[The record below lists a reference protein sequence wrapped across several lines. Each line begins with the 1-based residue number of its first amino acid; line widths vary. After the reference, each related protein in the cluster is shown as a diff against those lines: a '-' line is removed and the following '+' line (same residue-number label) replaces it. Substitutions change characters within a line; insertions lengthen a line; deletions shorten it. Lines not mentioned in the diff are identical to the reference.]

1 MAGPGRLSGRSG
13 RRWLALLAAVLLL
26 HAAAIDW
33 IGRQLQHTSL
43 LQPLAEPMFTRVLQ
57 PQAPPEPPPA
67 PPAAPPPPRPAVRTV
82 APAAAKPA
90 PAASAPD
97 EAEAEPA
104 PELPAAVP
112 EPVAPPPDTEVAAA
126 PPEAPAAPAEAPSAP
141 AEATAAPA
149 EAPAAP
155 AEAPAAPAS
164 VQAPAESEPQ
174 APEPGGALA
183 AAPTLES
190 WPLDTRVNY
199 RLGGVFRS
207 GNLHGDARVQ
217 WLRQDQRYEVRV
229 DIDVTLLARLV
240 MTSQGEVTP
249 QGLKPE
255 IYEEQRRSGVRRA
268 TLREQTILLGNG
280 EVVPRPEGVQDTASQ
295 FVELSHRF
303 ASGRERLEV
312 GRSVQVW
319 LARPGHLALWT
330 YDIVAR
336 EMLETPGLGPVEA
349 FHLKP
354 RPLANP
360 RGNITAEMW
369 FAPSLQYLPVR
380 IKVNMDPAYVD
391 LTVESIEQR

>member
-1 MAGPGRLSGRSG
+1 MAGARRLNGRTG

-26 HAAAIDW
+26 HVAAIDW
-33 IGRQLQHTSL
+33 IGRQLPHIAL
-43 LQPLAEPMFTRVLQ
+43 LSPLAEPMFTRLLE
-57 PQAPPEPPPA
+57 PQAPPEPP
-67 PPAAPPPPRPAVRTV
+67 AAPPPPAPAVRPAVRTV
-82 APAAAKPA
+82 APAAPKPA
-90 PAASAPD
+90 PPASTP
-97 EAEAEPA
+97 AEAELP
-104 PELPAAVP
+104 PELPVALP
-112 EPVAPPPDTEVAAA
+112 EPLTPAPSAPPPEVVAAA
-126 PPEAPAAPAEAPSAP
+126 PAPPASSAP
-141 AEATAAPA
+141 A
-149 EAPAAP
+149 
-155 AEAPAAPAS
+155 PAS
-164 VQAPAESEPQ
+164 EP
-174 APEPGGALA
+174 ALA
-183 AAPTLES
+183 AASEPQVAAAADAAGTGPAAPGLDD

-217 WLRQDQRYEVRV
+217 WLRQDRRYEVRI

-240 MTSQGEVTP
+240 MTSQGEVTSH
-249 QGLKPE
+249 GLAPDV
-255 IYEEQRRSGVRRA
+255 YEEQRRSGVRRA
-268 TLREQTILLGNG
+268 TLRGDQILLGNG
-280 EVVPRPEGVQDTASQ
+280 EVVARPAGVQDTASQ

-312 GRSVQVW
+312 GRSVEVW

-336 EMLETPGLGPVEA
+336 ETLQTPRLGPVEA

-391 LTVESIEQR
+391 LMVESIEQR

>member
-1 MAGPGRLSGRSG
+1 MAGAGGLNGRSR

-26 HAAAIDW
+26 HAAALDW
-33 IGRQLQHTSL
+33 ISRQLQHSAL

-57 PQAPPEPPPA
+57 AQAPPQPPAAPA
-67 PPAAPPPPRPAVRTV
+67 PPAAPPPRPAVRTL
-82 APAAAKPA
+82 APATAKPA
-90 PAASAPD
+90 PAASAP
-97 EAEAEPA
+97 AEAELAPQPPA
-104 PELPAAVP
+104 PVPQPAAPAPQPPVAAP
-112 EPVAPPPDTEVAAA
+112 EPEVAAA
-126 PPEAPAAPAEAPSAP
+126 PAAPAPAAASVPAAAGMAPQA
-141 AEATAAPA
+141 AAVDAAAT
-149 EAPAAP
+149 APAALGLP
-155 AEAPAAPAS
+155 D
-164 VQAPAESEPQ
+164 
-174 APEPGGALA
+174 
-183 AAPTLES
+183 

-207 GNLHGDARVQ
+207 GDLHGDARVQ

-255 IYEEQRRSGVRRA
+255 VYEEQRRSGVRRA
-268 TLREQTILLGNG
+268 TLREESILLGNG
-280 EVVPRPEGVQDTASQ
+280 EVVPRPAGVQDTASQ

-330 YDIVAR
+330 YDIVA
-336 EMLETPGLGPVEA
+336 LETLRTPELGPVEA

-391 LTVESIEQR
+391 LMVESIEQR

>member
-1 MAGPGRLSGRSG
+1 MAGAGRLNGRTG
-13 RRWLALLAAVLLL
+13 RRWLALLAAVVLL
-26 HAAAIDW
+26 HVAAIDW
-33 IGRQLQHTSL
+33 IGRQLQHTTL
-43 LQPLAEPMFTRVLQ
+43 VQPLAEPMFTRVLQ
-57 PQAPPEPPPA
+57 PQAPPEPPAAPA
-67 PPAAPPPPRPAVRTV
+67 PPAAPPPRPAARTV
-82 APAAAKPA
+82 APAVAKPA
-90 PAASAPD
+90 PAASAP
-97 EAEAEPA
+97 AEAEPA
-104 PELPAAVP
+104 PEPPAAVP
-112 EPVAPPPDTEVAAA
+112 EPLAPAPDTEVAAA
-126 PPEAPAAPAEAPSAP
+126 PVEAPAAPTE
-141 AEATAAPA
+141 T
-149 EAPAAP
+149 
-155 AEAPAAPAS
+155 PAAPAS
-164 VQAPAESEPQ
+164 APAPAPAGSEPQ
-174 APEPGGALA
+174 PPVPGAVA
-183 AAPTLES
+183 AAPTLET

-207 GNLHGDARVQ
+207 GDLHGDARVQ
-217 WLRQDQRYEVRV
+217 WLRQDHRYEVRI
-229 DIDVTLLARLV
+229 DIDITLLARLV

-249 QGLKPE
+249 QGLAPE
-255 IYEEQRRSGVRRA
+255 VYEEQRRSGVRRA
-268 TLREQTILLGNG
+268 TLREETILLGNG
-280 EVVPRPEGVQDTASQ
+280 QVVPRPAGVQDTASQ

-336 EMLETPGLGPVEA
+336 ETLQTPGLGPVEA

-391 LTVESIEQR
+391 LLVESIEQR

>member
-1 MAGPGRLSGRSG
+1 MAGAGRLNGRTG

-26 HAAAIDW
+26 HVAAIDW
-33 IGRQLQHTSL
+33 IGRQLQHTAL

-57 PQAPPEPPPA
+57 PQAPPEPP
-67 PPAAPPPPRPAVRTV
+67 AAPDPPPEPPPRPVARTV

-90 PAASAPD
+90 PAASAP
-97 EAEAEPA
+97 AEAEP
-104 PELPAAVP
+104 VP
-112 EPVAPPPDTEVAAA
+112 EPPAALPQPLAPAPDTEVAAA
-126 PPEAPAAPAEAPSAP
+126 PVEAPAV
-141 AEATAAPA
+141 
-149 EAPAAP
+149 PAATP
-155 AEAPAAPAS
+155 AAAASAPAAPAS
-164 VQAPAESEPQ
+164 APATAGSEPQ
-174 APEPGGALA
+174 APAPGAVA
-183 AAPTLES
+183 AAPTLET

-207 GNLHGDARVQ
+207 GDLHGDARVQ
-217 WLRQDQRYEVRV
+217 WLRQDDRYEVRI

-240 MTSQGEVTP
+240 MTSQGAVTP
-249 QGLKPE
+249 QGLAPE
-255 IYEEQRRSGVRRA
+255 VYEEQRRSGVRRA
-268 TLREQTILLGNG
+268 TLREESILLGNG
-280 EVVPRPEGVQDTASQ
+280 QVVPRPAGVQDTASQ

-312 GRSVQVW
+312 GRSVEVW

-336 EMLETPGLGPVEA
+336 ETLQTPGLGPVEA

-391 LTVESIEQR
+391 LLVESIEQR

>member
-1 MAGPGRLSGRSG
+1 MAGAGRLTRGTWP

-26 HAAAIDW
+26 HVAAVDW
-33 IGRQLQHTSL
+33 IGRQLQQTAL

-57 PQAPPEPPPA
+57 SQAPPEPPAAAAPA
-67 PPAAPPPPRPAVRTV
+67 APAAPPARPAVRTV

-90 PAASAPD
+90 SAAAPVEPD
-97 EAEAEPA
+97 PLPEPA
-104 PELPAAVP
+104 VAIA
-112 EPVAPPPDTEVAAA
+112 EPVAPVPQPQVAAA
-126 PPEAPAAPAEAPSAP
+126 PPVPPASMPASAPAPAGIETSAEAVAAAAPAAPA
-141 AEATAAPA
+141 
-149 EAPAAP
+149 
-155 AEAPAAPAS
+155 
-164 VQAPAESEPQ
+164 
-174 APEPGGALA
+174 
-183 AAPTLES
+183 LES

-207 GNLHGDARVQ
+207 GDLHGDARVQ
-217 WLRQDQRYEVRV
+217 WLRQGERYEVRI

-240 MTSQGEVTP
+240 MTSQGGVTP
-249 QGLKPE
+249 QGLEPE
-255 IYEEQRRSGVRRA
+255 VYEEQRRSGVRRA
-268 TLREQTILLGNG
+268 TLRGDTILLGNG
-280 EVVPRPEGVQDTASQ
+280 EVVPRPSGVQDTASQ

-312 GRSVQVW
+312 GRSVEVW

-336 EMLETPGLGPVEA
+336 ETLQTPQLGPVEA

-391 LTVESIEQR
+391 LMVESIEQR

>member
-1 MAGPGRLSGRSG
+1 MAGPHRLSGRSG

-33 IGRQLQHTSL
+33 IGRQLQHTTL

-57 PQAPPEPPPA
+57 PQAPPEPPAAPA
-67 PPAAPPPPRPAVRTV
+67 PPAAPPPRPAVRTLARA
-82 APAAAKPA
+82 APKPA
-90 PAASAPD
+90 PAASAP
-97 EAEAEPA
+97 AEPEPA

-112 EPVAPPPDTEVAAA
+112 EPIAPPAETEVAAA
-126 PPEAPAAPAEAPSAP
+126 PAEPPEAPASAP
-141 AEATAAPA
+141 A
-149 EAPAAP
+149 PAA
-155 AEAPAAPAS
+155 
-164 VQAPAESEPQ
+164 SEPQ
-174 APEPGGALA
+174 VPNADAVAAVAPS
-183 AAPTLES
+183 LEG

-217 WLRQDQRYEVRV
+217 WLRQDQRYEVRIE
-229 DIDVTLLARLV
+229 IDVTLLARLV
-240 MTSQGEVTP
+240 LTSQGKVTP
-249 QGLKPE
+249 HGLHPE

-268 TLREQTILLGNG
+268 TLREETILLGNG
-280 EVVPRPEGVQDTASQ
+280 EVVPRPAGVQDTASQ

-330 YDIVAR
+330 YDIVAS
-336 EMLETPGLGPVEA
+336 EMLETPGLGQVEA

-391 LTVESIEQR
+391 LMVESIEQR

>member
-1 MAGPGRLSGRSG
+1 
-13 RRWLALLAAVLLL
+13 
-26 HAAAIDW
+26 
-33 IGRQLQHTSL
+33 
-43 LQPLAEPMFTRVLQ
+43 
-57 PQAPPEPPPA
+57 
-67 PPAAPPPPRPAVRTV
+67 RPAVRTV

-90 PAASAPD
+90 PAASGP
-97 EAEAEPA
+97 AEAEPV

-112 EPVAPPPDTEVAAA
+112 EPLASPPESEVAA
-126 PPEAPAAPAEAPSAP
+126 
-141 AEATAAPA
+141 
-149 EAPAAP
+149 
-155 AEAPAAPAS
+155 APAAPAS
-164 VQAPAESEPQ
+164 APANAPLPASEPS
-174 APEPGGALA
+174 APA
-183 AAPTLES
+183 AAETAASPSLEG

-207 GNLHGDARVQ
+207 GDLHGDARVQ
-217 WLRQDQRYEVRV
+217 WLRQDDRYEVRI

-240 MTSQGEVTP
+240 MTSQGTVTV
-249 QGLKPE
+249 QGLQPE
-255 IYEEQRRSGVRRA
+255 VYEEQRRSGVRRA
-268 TLREQTILLGNG
+268 TLRDGTIVLGNG
-280 EVVPRPEGVQDTASQ
+280 EVVPRPAGVQDTASQ

-312 GRSVQVW
+312 GRSVEVW

-336 EMLETPGLGPVEA
+336 ETLQTPGLGSVEA

-391 LTVESIEQR
+391 LMVESIEQR

>member
-1 MAGPGRLSGRSG
+1 
-13 RRWLALLAAVLLL
+13 V
-26 HAAAIDW
+26 
-33 IGRQLQHTSL
+33 
-43 LQPLAEPMFTRVLQ
+43 
-57 PQAPPEPPPA
+57 
-67 PPAAPPPPRPAVRTV
+67 
-82 APAAAKPA
+82 
-90 PAASAPD
+90 
-97 EAEAEPA
+97 
-104 PELPAAVP
+104 
-112 EPVAPPPDTEVAAA
+112 
-126 PPEAPAAPAEAPSAP
+126 
-141 AEATAAPA
+141 
-149 EAPAAP
+149 
-155 AEAPAAPAS
+155 
-164 VQAPAESEPQ
+164 
-174 APEPGGALA
+174 A

-207 GNLHGDARVQ
+207 GDLHGDARVQ
-217 WLRQDQRYEVRV
+217 WLRQDHRYEVRIE
-229 DIDVTLLARLV
+229 IDVTLLARLV

-249 QGLKPE
+249 QGLAPE
-255 IYEEQRRSGVRRA
+255 VYEEQRRSGVRRA
-268 TLREQTILLGNG
+268 TLREETILLGNG

-312 GRSVQVW
+312 GRSVELW

-336 EMLETPGLGPVEA
+336 ETLETPALGPVEA

-391 LTVESIEQR
+391 LLVESIEQR

>member
-1 MAGPGRLSGRSG
+1 MAGAGRLNGRTG
-13 RRWLALLAAVLLL
+13 RRWLALLAAVVLL
-26 HAAAIDW
+26 HVAAIDR
-33 IGRQLQHTSL
+33 IGRQLQHTTL
-43 LQPLAEPMFTRVLQ
+43 VQPLAEPMFTRVLQ
-57 PQAPPEPPPA
+57 PQAPPEPPAAPA
-67 PPAAPPPPRPAVRTV
+67 PPAAPPRPAARTV
-82 APAAAKPA
+82 APAVAKPA
-90 PAASAPD
+90 PAASAP
-97 EAEAEPA
+97 AGAEPA
-104 PELPAAVP
+104 REPPAAVP
-112 EPVAPPPDTEVAAA
+112 QPLAPAPDTEVAAA
-126 PPEAPAAPAEAPSAP
+126 PVEAPAAPAE
-141 AEATAAPA
+141 T
-149 EAPAAP
+149 
-155 AEAPAAPAS
+155 PAAPAS
-164 VQAPAESEPQ
+164 APAPAGSEPQ
-174 APEPGGALA
+174 PPAPGAVA

-207 GNLHGDARVQ
+207 GDLHGDARVQ
-217 WLRQDQRYEVRV
+217 WLRQDHRYEVRIE
-229 DIDVTLLARLV
+229 IDVTLLARLV

-249 QGLKPE
+249 QGLAPE
-255 IYEEQRRSGVRRA
+255 VYEEQRRSGVRRA
-268 TLREQTILLGNG
+268 TLREETILLGNG

-312 GRSVQVW
+312 GRSVELW

-336 EMLETPGLGPVEA
+336 ETLETPALGPVEA

-391 LTVESIEQR
+391 LLVESIEQR

>member
-1 MAGPGRLSGRSG
+1 MAGAGRLSGRTA

-26 HAAAIDW
+26 HLAALDW
-33 IGRQLQHTSL
+33 IGRRLQHTGL

-57 PQAPPEPPPA
+57 PQAPPEPPAAAPA
-67 PPAAPPPPRPAVRTV
+67 PAPASTRPAVRTV
-82 APAAAKPA
+82 APAAPKPA
-90 PAASAPD
+90 APASTPG
-97 EAEAEPA
+97 EAEP
-104 PELPAAVP
+104 LP
-112 EPVAPPPDTEVAAA
+112 EPPAPVAEATEPSPLEEVAAA
-126 PPEAPAAPAEAPSAP
+126 PVVPASAPAVADRAPAAP
-141 AEATAAPA
+141 
-149 EAPAAP
+149 PAA
-155 AEAPAAPAS
+155 E
-164 VQAPAESEPQ
+164 
-174 APEPGGALA
+174 A
-183 AAPTLES
+183 AAPPSLEG

-199 RLGGVFRS
+199 RLGGAFRS
-207 GNLHGDARVQ
+207 GDLHGDARVQ
-217 WLRQDQRYEVRV
+217 WLRQDDRYEVRI

-240 MTSQGEVTP
+240 MTSQGAVTP

-255 IYEEQRRSGVRRA
+255 VYEEQRRSGVRRA
-268 TLREQTILLGNG
+268 TLREGTILLGNG
-280 EVVPRPEGVQDTASQ
+280 EVVPRPAGVQDTASQ

-312 GRSVQVW
+312 GRSVEVW

-330 YDIVAR
+330 YDVVAR
-336 EMLETPGLGPVEA
+336 ETLQTPGLGPVDA

-391 LTVESIEQR
+391 LMVESIEQR

>member
-1 MAGPGRLSGRSG
+1 M
-13 RRWLALLAAVLLL
+13 
-26 HAAAIDW
+26 
-33 IGRQLQHTSL
+33 
-43 LQPLAEPMFTRVLQ
+43 
-57 PQAPPEPPPA
+57 
-67 PPAAPPPPRPAVRTV
+67 
-82 APAAAKPA
+82 
-90 PAASAPD
+90 
-97 EAEAEPA
+97 

-112 EPVAPPPDTEVAAA
+112 EAPAPPPAAEVAAA
-126 PPEAPAAPAEAPSAP
+126 EAQPAAAPASAPAAADIEPQAPAVADTATAPAAP
-141 AEATAAPA
+141 
-149 EAPAAP
+149 
-155 AEAPAAPAS
+155 
-164 VQAPAESEPQ
+164 
-174 APEPGGALA
+174 G
-183 AAPTLES
+183 LED

-217 WLRQDQRYEVRV
+217 WLRRDQRYEVRI

-249 QGLKPE
+249 HGLNPG
-255 IYEEQRRSGVRRA
+255 IYEEQRRSGMRRA
-268 TLREQTILLGNG
+268 TLREDTILLGNG
-280 EVVPRPEGVQDTASQ
+280 EVVPRPAGVQDTASQ

-336 EMLETPGLGPVEA
+336 ETLQTPGLGPVEA

-391 LTVESIEQR
+391 LMVESIEQR

>member
-1 MAGPGRLSGRSG
+1 MAGAGRLNGRSG

-26 HAAAIDW
+26 HVAALDW
-33 IGRQLQHTSL
+33 IGRQLQHTGL

-57 PQAPPEPPPA
+57 PQAPPEPPAAPAAPA
-67 PPAAPPPPRPAVRTV
+67 PPPTRPEVRTV

-90 PAASAPD
+90 RPASTP
-97 EAEAEPA
+97 AEAEP
-104 PELPAAVP
+104 PPDPPAAVAQ
-112 EPVAPPPDTEVAAA
+112 APAPAEQVAAA
-126 PPEAPAAPAEAPSAP
+126 PASADAPLPASEPSAP
-141 AEATAAPA
+141 AAAETAASP
-149 EAPAAP
+149 
-155 AEAPAAPAS
+155 S
-164 VQAPAESEPQ
+164 
-174 APEPGGALA
+174 
-183 AAPTLES
+183 LEG

-207 GNLHGDARVQ
+207 GDLHGDARVQ
-217 WLRQDQRYEVRV
+217 WLRQDDRYEVRV

-240 MTSQGEVTP
+240 MTSQGAVTP
-249 QGLKPE
+249 QGLEPE
-255 IYEEQRRSGVRRA
+255 VYEEQRRSGVRRA
-268 TLREQTILLGNG
+268 TLRDGSILLGNG
-280 EVVPRPEGVQDTASQ
+280 EVVPRPAGVQDTASQ

-312 GRSVQVW
+312 GRSVEVW

-336 EMLETPGLGPVEA
+336 ETLQTPGLGPVEA

-391 LTVESIEQR
+391 LMVESIEQR

>member
-1 MAGPGRLSGRSG
+1 MAGAGRLNGRTG
-13 RRWLALLAAVLLL
+13 RRWLALLAAVVLL
-26 HAAAIDW
+26 HVAALDW
-33 IGRQLQHTSL
+33 IGRQLQHTTL
-43 LQPLAEPMFTRVLQ
+43 VQPLAEPMFTRVLQ
-57 PQAPPEPPPA
+57 PQAPPEPPAAPA
-67 PPAAPPPPRPAVRTV
+67 PPAALPPRPAARTV
-82 APAAAKPA
+82 APAVAKPA
-90 PAASAPD
+90 PAASAP
-97 EAEAEPA
+97 AEAEPA
-104 PELPAAVP
+104 PEPPAAVP
-112 EPVAPPPDTEVAAA
+112 QPLAPAPDTEVAAA
-126 PPEAPAAPAEAPSAP
+126 PVEAPAAPAE
-141 AEATAAPA
+141 T
-149 EAPAAP
+149 
-155 AEAPAAPAS
+155 PAAPAS
-164 VQAPAESEPQ
+164 APAPAGSEPQ
-174 APEPGGALA
+174 PPAPGAVA
-183 AAPTLES
+183 AAPTLET

-207 GNLHGDARVQ
+207 GDLHGDARVQ
-217 WLRQDQRYEVRV
+217 WLRQDDRYEVRIE
-229 DIDVTLLARLV
+229 IDVTLLARLV

-249 QGLKPE
+249 QGLAPE
-255 IYEEQRRSGVRRA
+255 VYEEQRRSGVRRA
-268 TLREQTILLGNG
+268 TLREETILLGNG

-312 GRSVQVW
+312 GRSVEVW

-336 EMLETPGLGPVEA
+336 ETLETPALGPVEA

-391 LTVESIEQR
+391 LLVESIEQR

>member
-1 MAGPGRLSGRSG
+1 MAGAGRLNGRTG
-13 RRWLALLAAVLLL
+13 RRRLALLAAVLLL
-26 HAAAIDW
+26 HVAALDW
-33 IGRQLQHTSL
+33 IGRQLQHTGL

-57 PQAPPEPPPA
+57 PQAPPEPPPQ
-67 PPAAPPPPRPAVRTV
+67 PPAPRPTRPAVRTV
-82 APAAAKPA
+82 APTAPGPA
-90 PAASAPD
+90 PPASTP
-97 EAEAEPA
+97 AEAEP
-104 PELPAAVP
+104 PPDPPAAVAEAP
-112 EPVAPPPDTEVAAA
+112 EP
-126 PPEAPAAPAEAPSAP
+126 APAEQV
-141 AEATAAPA
+141 AA
-149 EAPAAP
+149 
-155 AEAPAAPAS
+155 APAAPAS
-164 VQAPAESEPQ
+164 APASVPTLAEPPA
-174 APEPGGALA
+174 APA
-183 AAPTLES
+183 AAETAAAASLEG

-207 GNLHGDARVQ
+207 GELHGDARVQ
-217 WLRQDQRYEVRV
+217 WLRQDDRYEVRV
-229 DIDVTLLARLV
+229 DIDVTLLAHLV

-255 IYEEQRRSGVRRA
+255 VYEEQRRSGVRRA
-268 TLREQTILLGNG
+268 TLREGTILLGNG
-280 EVVPRPEGVQDTASQ
+280 EVVPRPAGVQDTASQ

-312 GRSVQVW
+312 GRSVEVW

-336 EMLETPGLGPVEA
+336 ETLQTPGLGPVEA

-391 LTVESIEQR
+391 LMVESIEQR

>member
-1 MAGPGRLSGRSG
+1 MAGAGRLNGRTG
-13 RRWLALLAAVLLL
+13 RRWLALLAAVVLL
-26 HAAAIDW
+26 HVAAIDW
-33 IGRQLQHTSL
+33 IGRQLQHTTL
-43 LQPLAEPMFTRVLQ
+43 VQPLAEPMFTRVLQ
-57 PQAPPEPPPA
+57 PQAPPEPPAVPA
-67 PPAAPPPPRPAVRTV
+67 PPAAPPPRPAARTV
-82 APAAAKPA
+82 APAVAKPA
-90 PAASAPD
+90 PAASAP
-97 EAEAEPA
+97 AEAEPA
-104 PELPAAVP
+104 PEPPAAVP
-112 EPVAPPPDTEVAAA
+112 EPLAPAPDTEVAAA
-126 PPEAPAAPAEAPSAP
+126 PVEAPAAPTE
-141 AEATAAPA
+141 T
-149 EAPAAP
+149 
-155 AEAPAAPAS
+155 PAAPAS
-164 VQAPAESEPQ
+164 APAPAPAGSEPQ
-174 APEPGGALA
+174 PPVPGAVA
-183 AAPTLES
+183 AAPTLET

-207 GNLHGDARVQ
+207 GDLHGDARVQ
-217 WLRQDQRYEVRV
+217 WLRQDHRYEVRI
-229 DIDVTLLARLV
+229 DIDITLLARLV

-249 QGLKPE
+249 QGLAPE
-255 IYEEQRRSGVRRA
+255 VYEEQRRSGVRRA
-268 TLREQTILLGNG
+268 TLREETILLGNG
-280 EVVPRPEGVQDTASQ
+280 QVVPRPAGVQDTASQ

-336 EMLETPGLGPVEA
+336 ETLQTPGLGPVEA

-391 LTVESIEQR
+391 LLVESIEQR